1 MSAATVKHALEL
13 SLQFGTA
20 EHKPLLTRA
29 RVKRWVSAAIEA
41 DAVLTLRFV
50 DEEEG
55 RELNHGYRGKGYA
68 TNVLTFDYSH
78 NPVEADV
85 VLCCPVVEREAAE
98 QGKELMAH
106 YAHLI
111 VHGVLHAQGYDHLK
125 AKDAKLMEAR
135 EVALLAGLGFEN
147 PYL

>member
-1 MSAATVKHALEL
+1 MSAATEKHALEL
-13 SLQFGTA
+13 SLQFGSA

-41 DAVLTLRFV
+41 DAVLTVRFV
-50 DEEEG
+50 GEEEG

-85 VLCCPVVEREAAE
+85 VLCCPVVAREAAE
-98 QGKELMAH
+98 QGKELLAH

-111 VHGVLHAQGYDHLK
+111 VHGVLHAQGYDHVK
-125 AKDAKLMEAR
+125 AKDAKVMEAR
-135 EVALLAGLGFEN
+135 EVALLATLGFAN